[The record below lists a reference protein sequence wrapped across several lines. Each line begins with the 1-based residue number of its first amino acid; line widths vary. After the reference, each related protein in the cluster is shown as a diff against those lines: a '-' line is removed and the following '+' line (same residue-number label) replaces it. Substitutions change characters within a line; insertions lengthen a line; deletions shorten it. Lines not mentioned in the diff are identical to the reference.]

1 MLYKKLILSGFLSSI
16 ILFSTSVLAEEDSSF
31 LFKGFDFSSEEPLSE
46 EPPPIEIIN
55 NSFDDLYKLFCKY
68 STLTNSQK
76 EESWHKY
83 KGKHVRW
90 QGIVTYKDIGK
101 NNRQRVGIRHKVGTN
116 VELIFDD
123 DKKDV
128 VKMINRGNSITYTG
142 ELSLLFN
149 RNLLF
154 KLEDANIE
162 TINDVSIAELKK
174 NLEDKTALSLKP
186 SHTTDAS
193 PESES
198 KDSTEGKTDTSFDD
212 LNKIFGKNSNLTD
225 TQKEEQ
231 WNNYKGKHITWQG
244 IVTYK
249 GVGKNDWKRIGISHR
264 AGTNAELIFD
274 DDKKDIIKM
283 VNNGD
288 SITYTGKLANLIGR
302 NLLCSIVHVDIKKI
316 GDKIIDKEE
325 KTTLKTSDSELPSG
339 TNIANKMINEVE
351 ITMNESM
358 APEVIKKDDIEI
370 TETSEGFVDISFE
383 ELDKTFGKENRMTES
398 QKDKLWKEYR
408 GKYVRWT
415 GLVVSRGLGR
425 VSGLRMGIRHKD
437 GTDIE
442 LSFDIEKKDKV
453 LQTKAGDTVTYT
465 GKLVNRRGVILPYK
479 LEDGKIGNIEEA
491 QLATE
496 HTEAAE
502 QDSYN
507 QKLKRSA
514 R

>member
-1 MLYKKLILSGFLSSI
+1 MPYKKLILSGFLSSI

-31 LFKGFDFSSEEPLSE
+31 LFKGFDFSSEEEKE
-46 EPPPIEIIN
+46 EPPPIEFIN
-55 NSFDDLYKLFCKY
+55 NSFDDLYDIFSKY
-68 STLTNSQK
+68 STLTSSQK

-101 NNRQRVGIRHKVGTN
+101 NNRQRVGARHKVGTN

-123 DKKDV
+123 DKKDTV
-128 VKMINRGNSITYTG
+128 RMISRGNSITYTG
-142 ELSLLFN
+142 KLSLLFN

-154 KLEDANIE
+154 KLENANIE
-162 TINDVSIAELKK
+162 TINDISVDELKK
-174 NLEDKTALSLKP
+174 DLEDKTALSLKP
-186 SHTTDAS
+186 SHATDVS
-193 PESES
+193 PESEP
-198 KDSTEGKTDTSFDD
+198 KDSTGGKADASFDD
-212 LNKIFGKNSNLTD
+212 LNKIFGKDSSLTD

-231 WNNYKGKHITWQG
+231 WDNYKGKHITWQG
-244 IVTYK
+244 VVTYK
-249 GVGKNDWKRIGISHR
+249 GVGTSDWKRIGISHK
-264 AGTNAELIFD
+264 AGTNAELMFD
-274 DDKKDIIKM
+274 DDKKDIVKM
-283 VNNGD
+283 VSRGD
-288 SITYTGKLANLIGR
+288 SITYTGKLAKLIGR

-316 GDKIIDKEE
+316 GDKIIGKEE

-339 TNIANKMINEVE
+339 TDIANKMINEVE

-358 APEVIKKDDIEI
+358 APEVIKENDIKI
-370 TETSEGFVDISFE
+370 TKTPEGFVDISFE

-398 QKDKLWKEYR
+398 QKDKLWKKYR

-415 GLVVSRGLGR
+415 GLVVNRGLGR
-425 VSGLRMGIRHKD
+425 VSGLRMGIRHKE

-442 LSFDIEKKDKV
+442 LSFDIEMKDKV
-453 LQTKAGDTVTYT
+453 LQTKAGDTVNYT
-465 GKLVNRRGVILPYK
+465 GKLVKRRGVILPYK

-491 QLATE
+491 QLAAE
-496 HTEAAE
+496 NTEATG

-507 QKLKRSA
+507 QKPKRSA

>member
-1 MLYKKLILSGFLSSI
+1 MPYKKLILSGFLSSI
-16 ILFSTSVLAEEDSSF
+16 ILFSTSILAEEDSSF

-55 NSFDDLYKLFCKY
+55 NTFDDLYKLFCKY

-76 EESWHKY
+76 EESWQIY
-83 KGKHVRW
+83 KGKYVRW
-90 QGIVTYKDIGK
+90 QGIVTYKDISK

-123 DKKDV
+123 DKKDI

-142 ELSLLFN
+142 ELSLLYN

-162 TINDVSIAELKK
+162 TINDVSVAELKK
-174 NLEDKTALSLKP
+174 DLENKTALSLKP
-186 SHTTDAS
+186 SHATGAS

-212 LNKIFGKNSNLTD
+212 LNKIFGKDSSLTD

-231 WNNYKGKHITWQG
+231 WDNYKGKYITWQG
-244 IVTYK
+244 VVTYK
-249 GVGKNDWKRIGISHR
+249 GVGTNDWKRIGISHK

-274 DDKKDIIKM
+274 DDKKSIIKM

-288 SITYTGKLANLIGR
+288 SITYTGKLAKLIGR

-316 GDKIIDKEE
+316 GDKIIDKAD
-325 KTTLKTSDSELPSG
+325 KTTLKPSG

-358 APEVIKKDDIEI
+358 APEVIKEDDIKI
-370 TETSEGFVDISFE
+370 TKTSEGFADISFE

-398 QKDKLWKEYR
+398 QKDKLWKKYK

-415 GLVVSRGLGR
+415 GQVVSRGLGR
-425 VSGLRMGIRHKD
+425 VSGLKMGIRHQD

-442 LSFDIEKKDKV
+442 LSFDVEMKDKV

-479 LEDGKIGNIEEA
+479 LEDGKIENIEEA
-491 QLATE
+491 QLA
-496 HTEAAE
+496 AE
-502 QDSYN
+502 QD
-507 QKLKRSA
+507 
-514 R
+514 

>member
-1 MLYKKLILSGFLSSI
+1 MPYKKLILSGLLSSI
-16 ILFSTSVLAEEDSSF
+16 ILFSASVLAEKDSSF
-31 LFKGFDFSSEEPLSE
+31 LFKGFDFSSKEPLPE

-76 EESWHKY
+76 EESWLIY
-83 KGKHVRW
+83 KGKYVRW
-90 QGIVTYKDIGK
+90 QGIVTYKDISK
-101 NNRQRVGIRHKVGTN
+101 NNRQRVGVRHKVGTN
-116 VELIFDD
+116 VELIFYD
-123 DKKDV
+123 DKKDI

-162 TINDVSIAELKK
+162 TINDRSIAELKK
-174 NLEDKTALSLKP
+174 DLEDKTSLSLKS
-186 SHTTDAS
+186 SHITDAS
-193 PESES
+193 PESEP

-212 LNKIFGKNSNLTD
+212 LNKIFGKNSSLTD

-231 WNNYKGKHITWQG
+231 WNNYKGKYITWQG
-244 IVTYK
+244 VVTYK
-249 GVGKNDWKRIGISHR
+249 GVGTSDWKRIGISHK
-264 AGTNAELIFD
+264 AGTNAELMFD

-288 SITYTGKLANLIGR
+288 SITYTGKLAKLIGR

-316 GDKIIDKEE
+316 GDKIIGKEG

-339 TNIANKMINEVE
+339 TDIANRMISEVE
-351 ITMNESM
+351 ITMSESM
-358 APEVIKKDDIEI
+358 APEVINENDIKI
-370 TETSEGFVDISFE
+370 TKTSEGFVDISFV

-398 QKDKLWKEYR
+398 QKDKLWKKYR

-425 VSGLRMGIRHKD
+425 VSGLKMGIRHKE

-442 LSFDIEKKDKV
+442 LSLDVKMKDKV
-453 LQTKAGDTVTYT
+453 LQTKAGDIVTYT
-465 GKLVNRRGVILPYK
+465 GKLINRRGVILPYK
-479 LEDGKIGNIEEA
+479 LEDGKIENIEA

-496 HTEAAE
+496 
-502 QDSYN
+502 QD
-507 QKLKRSA
+507 
-514 R
+514 

>member
-1 MLYKKLILSGFLSSI
+1 MPYKKLILSGFLSSI
-16 ILFSTSVLAEEDSSF
+16 ILFSTSILAEEDSSF

-55 NSFDDLYKLFCKY
+55 NTFDDLYKLFCKY

-76 EESWHKY
+76 EESWQIY
-83 KGKHVRW
+83 KGKYVRW
-90 QGIVTYKDIGK
+90 QGIVTYKDISK

-123 DKKDV
+123 DKKDI

-142 ELSLLFN
+142 ELSLLYN

-162 TINDVSIAELKK
+162 TINDVSVAELKK
-174 NLEDKTALSLKP
+174 DLENKTALSLKP
-186 SHTTDAS
+186 SHATGAS

-212 LNKIFGKNSNLTD
+212 LNKIFGKDSSLTN

-231 WNNYKGKHITWQG
+231 WDNYKGKYITWQG
-244 IVTYK
+244 VVTYK
-249 GVGKNDWKRIGISHR
+249 GVGTNDWKRIGISHK

-274 DDKKDIIKM
+274 DDKKSIIKM

-288 SITYTGKLANLIGR
+288 SITYTGKLAKLIGR

-316 GDKIIDKEE
+316 GDKIIDKAD
-325 KTTLKTSDSELPSG
+325 KTTLKPSG

-358 APEVIKKDDIEI
+358 APEVIKEDDIKI
-370 TETSEGFVDISFE
+370 TKTSEGFVDISFE
-383 ELDKTFGKENRMTES
+383 ELNKTFGKENRMTES
-398 QKDKLWKEYR
+398 QKDKLWKKYR

-415 GLVVSRGLGR
+415 GQVVSRGLGR
-425 VSGLRMGIRHKD
+425 VSGLKMGIKHKE

-442 LSFDIEKKDKV
+442 LSLDVKMKDTV

-479 LEDGKIGNIEEA
+479 LEDGKIENIEEA
-491 QLATE
+491 QLA
-496 HTEAAE
+496 AE
-502 QDSYN
+502 QD
-507 QKLKRSA
+507 
-514 R
+514 